1 LKLRTEQ
8 KSDRPNAMRADVVD
22 KYIKSV
28 LETGAQ
34 MAINDAAGKNWVKII
49 E

>member
-1 LKLRTEQ
+1 
-8 KSDRPNAMRADVVD
+8 MRADVVD

-28 LETGAQ
+28 LDAGAQ
-34 MAINDAAGKNWVKII
+34 TAMNPEASGGNWVKII